1 MATFPNTKNDI
12 LILAAKVAAGITANP
27 VDYQDPPFDALF
39 LSHLVGEAIDLVA
52 QRQTKQAELDEIVVL
67 ENEKIAEVA
76 AKLRTYLDQAE
87 ALYKDDPPKLHEID
101 WDVPSDPKHDKRG
114 RAHARNRPRRV
125 PRRPATHALLA
136 GRGPAL
142 DRTKGFRTRR
152 SQDRHETTI
161 SQEPNRYRGRTPKT
175 QTHRIRTQSQTT
187 PHHPTRNAQTPNRS
201 QTRNGK
207 HRIQVESTRPPRRR
221 PHPKLRSTTKRQTR
235 PKQTLR
241 PLARFAIRHRY
252 TNIP

>member
-101 WDVPSDPKHDKRG
+101 WDVPSDPKHDKPG
-114 RAHARNRPRRV
+114 RVRDLEAVDQGAATVELDWKSPLRTANTG
-125 PRRPATHALLA
+125 RPAAYKITRETRSIETHEAIEEFGTWESMAFKTMAILMNQP
-136 GRGPAL
+136 RGV
-142 DRTKGFRTRR
+142 
-152 SQDRHETTI
+152 EI
-161 SQEPNRYRGRTPKT
+161 RYRV
-175 QTHRIRTQSQTT
+175 IAS
-187 PHHPTRNAQTPNRS
+187 NI
-201 QTRNGK
+201 NGDG
-207 HRIQVESTRPPRRR
+207 PPEDAERVV
-221 PHPKLRSTTKRQTR
+221 L
-235 PKQTLR
+235 
-241 PLARFAIRHRY
+241 
-252 TNIP
+252 